1 MNYNNQTCPSCG
13 KALEEGDDIVVCPVC
28 ATPQH
33 RACWAENGKCAN
45 EALHESGYV
54 WKREK
59 NTAPSVEEPLNE
71 ENNGVRICHVCGSEN
86 PDDILHCGNCGALF
100 SEQKQPDEAEKKCS
114 FCGKTN
120 SDDALHCN
128 QCGAPLGTNAASTAF
143 FGGTPYI
150 AGTNISADEKIG
162 ENTAGDLAI
171 YTRASAGRYIK
182 KFKRFANGKKFSF
195 NFAAFFFSPGWF
207 FYRKLYKVGIFFLVA
222 FVTASILTSNQ
233 NAFIEKTLIK
243 YSEPIEAA
251 YSEYYELYA
260 SEDVTEEEVLAK
272 TDEVTALVMQ
282 YFRETYKSY
291 LIVYGSNLALC
302 LICALIADRLYYK
315 KAVDDLKTINESSA
329 DIPVKRIMV
338 SQKGGLSALGFVIC
352 SLAQGMLVNA
362 LYTAANMIKDLF

>member
-1 MNYNNQTCPSCG
+1 MNYNNQTCPACG
-13 KALEEGDDIVVCPVC
+13 KPLAEGDDVVVCPVC

-45 EALHESGYV
+45 DTLHESGYV
-54 WKREK
+54 WKKGET
-59 NTAPSVEEPLNE
+59 TAPVYEEPVTE
-71 ENNGVRICHVCGSEN
+71 ENGDVRICHICGSEN
-86 PDDILHCGNCGALF
+86 PADILHCGNCGALF
-100 SEQKQPDEAEKKCS
+100 SEQKKHAENDKKCS
-114 FCGKTN
+114 YCGKIN

-128 QCGAPLGTNAASTAF
+128 QCGAPLGTNATSTAF

-150 AGTNISADEKIG
+150 AGTDISADEKIG

-171 YTRASAGRYIK
+171 YTRASVGRYVK
-182 KFKRFANGKKFSF
+182 KFKRFESGKKLSF

-207 FYRKLYKVGIFFLVA
+207 FYRKLYKAGIFFLVA

-233 NAFIEKTLIK
+233 NAFIEKSLYK

-260 SEDVTEEEVLAK
+260 SDNVTEEEVLAK
-272 TDEVTALVMQ
+272 TDEVTELVMQ

-291 LIVYGSNLALC
+291 LIVYGTNLALC
-302 LICALIADRLYYK
+302 LICALMADRLYYK
-315 KAVDDLKTINESSA
+315 KAVDDLKTINESSV
-329 DIPVKRIMV
+329 DTPVKRMMI
-338 SQKGGLSALGFVIC
+338 SQKGGLSALGFIIC

-362 LYTAANMIKDLF
+362 LYTAAEMIKEMF